1 MSNDTNLAK
10 ALPYQEAIK
19 NSRDRFQKVA
29 AQSVNYDKE
38 SIFAMQALMKNDFSM
53 QTANKNP
60 QSVIL
65 AMINV
70 ASTGLTLNPANGYA
84 YLVPRDGAI
93 VLDISYK
100 GLIKIATDS
109 GAILWS
115 RAEVVYGDDQFSYNG
130 PAAMPEHRADPF
142 KKDRGEIVG
151 AYCIAKTKDGDI
163 LTETM
168 PIAELEKIRGK
179 SSAFVKGS
187 AGRKGPWEEWF
198 EQMSKKAVI
207 KRASKTWPYT
217 DDRLAQAIE
226 VANVSEGGYDFEG
239 RPPQLTLEDGRK
251 EKHDE
256 AVDQYQGVI
265 EVIKRNIAL
274 WDDDNDNVDALYTV
288 AETWNELKAGPQCD
302 LWLAPS
308 KGGIFTTHEREVIKT
323 RLPKVATE

>member
-1 MSNDTNLAK
+1 MSDEKNLI
-10 ALPYQEAIK
+10 PYQEAIK

-29 AQSVNYDKE
+29 AQAVNYDKE

-53 QTANKNP
+53 ATANKNP

-100 GLIKIATDS
+100 GLIKIGTDS
-109 GAILWS
+109 GAIVWA
-115 RAEVVYGDDQFSYNG
+115 RADIVYADDSFKYHG
-130 PAAMPEHRADPF
+130 PALIPDHEADPF

-168 PIAELEKIRGK
+168 PVAELEKIRGK

-239 RPPQLTLEDGRK
+239 RPEQLSIEDQRK
-251 EKHDE
+251 ARHDE
-256 AVDQYQGVI
+256 AVEQYQQAI
-265 EVIKRNIAL
+265 EVIKSNIAT
-274 WDDDNDNVDALYTV
+274 WADDNENIDALYTI
-288 AETWNELKAGPQCD
+288 AETWRELPSSAQMD
-302 LWLAPS
+302 LWLATS
-308 KGGIFTTHEREVIKT
+308 KGGVFSTFERETIKT
-323 RLPKVATE
+323 RLPKVQA